1 MYIRM
6 STEHQ
11 QYSTHNQSEAIEKYA
26 ARRNLLIVK
35 RFVDHGKSGL
45 TLLAGKPSVI
55 CCTKLNQETLTS
67 RLSSSTTL
75 AAGGGFRMRM
85 RAPITNMHL
94 TGARP
99 GSLLC

>member
-45 TLLAGKPSVI
+45 TL
-55 CCTKLNQETLTS
+55 
-67 RLSSSTTL
+67 
-75 AAGGGFRMRM
+75 
-85 RAPITNMHL
+85 
-94 TGARP
+94 ARRKALRD
-99 GSLLC
+99 LLHEVE